1 MAGGPFRVD
10 HGGLIDRG
18 RPLEFRFG
26 ARTLTGFAGDSLASA
41 LLANGVRV
49 VARSFKLH
57 RPRGVFSAG
66 IEEPGALVQLHEG
79 ARIVPSARAPVELL
93 TAGLTAQPQGG
104 WPSVAFDVQRVLDLA
119 APLLAAGFYNKTFI
133 WPGWKFY
140 EPIVRRLAGLGRAPR
155 EPDPDRYDVRN
166 AHCDVLV
173 VGGGVAGLCAAL
185 EAGRAGQRVILVE
198 HEPSLGGRARWD
210 GSTVDGVAATRWL
223 GQIQRE
229 LAACAAV
236 TLMPHTLAAGCY
248 DHNVVTA
255 VERVEG
261 AAGADAGVAGAGR
274 AGAGTGTRRAPAPR
288 ERYWIIRAARIV
300 LATGAIEQPL
310 VFANND
316 RPGVMLAGAARRY
329 LACQAVAPGRRV
341 VIATN
346 NDSAYDTAAELH
358 AAGVTPLA
366 VVDSRAHTPDASLER
381 MRRLGIPV
389 HAGWMPVD
397 TRGFGALS
405 GVEIARVAADG
416 GVAGAGAGP
425 TDARRLRCDSLLV
438 SGGWNPALHLFAQ
451 AGGRL
456 AYRDG
461 ALAPA
466 NTVRDMDIA
475 GTAAAVTGGNA
486 EAAGG
491 ADAVPNGP
499 RVTLHGKRT
508 RQWVDLLHDVTVADL
523 ELAIRENFTSIEH
536 VKRYTTAGMA
546 ADQGKTSSPVTI
558 EVTARLRG
566 CNPAELGY
574 TTLRPP
580 FAPTTLGAIVGRGT
594 GERFAPRRTSPLGAW
609 HASHAAAVEDFGEWQ
624 RPAVYR
630 RSAIEARA
638 AATRRECRTVR
649 TAVGLFDASPLGK
662 LEVHGPDAREFL
674 DRFYINNLANL
685 QPGRVRYGLMLLE
698 TGVIFDDGTV
708 VELAPDRLLVTTT
721 SANAG
726 AVAAWLEEWRQC
738 EWPQLRAAVVPVTDQ
753 WATLTL
759 AGPSAR
765 AVLAR
770 LRPECDLANSAFPH
784 LSVRETRLLGAP
796 ARIARISFSGEL
808 SYEISV
814 PADCAVATW
823 EALLQEGRGF
833 DIAPYGLDAVLRLR
847 TEKGY
852 LHVGT
857 DTDGTTVP
865 EDVGWGKVA
874 ASKARDF
881 IGRRSLAL
889 AENCRPDRLQL
900 VGLSAGAPIP
910 IGAHLKLARSRE
922 VTDGWVTSSTTTIDG
937 QHVALAMLRAGRGHA
952 GSALSVH
959 DAGRVATQ
967 AKVVNPVFYDPAGGR
982 VNG

>member
-1 MAGGPFRVD
+1 MAGGPFRLD
-10 HGGLIDRG
+10 RGGLIDRG

-26 ARTLTGFAGDSLASA
+26 GRTLTGFAGDTLASA
-41 LLANGVRV
+41 LLANGVRT

-66 IEEPGALVQLHEG
+66 IEEPNALVQLHDG
-79 ARIVPSARAPVELL
+79 ARLVPSARAPTELL
-93 TAGLTAQPQGG
+93 TAGLVAHPQGG
-104 WPSVAFDVQRVLDLA
+104 WPGVGFDVLRVLDLA
-119 APLLAAGFYNKTFI
+119 APLLAAGFYHKTFI
-133 WPGWKFY
+133 WPGWRFY
-140 EPIVRRLAGLGRAPR
+140 EPLVRRLAGLGRSPR

-166 AHCDVLV
+166 AHCDLLV
-173 VGGGVAGLCAAL
+173 VGGGVAGLRAAL
-185 EAGRAGQRVILVE
+185 EAARAGQRVVLIE
-198 HEPSLGGRARWD
+198 QEPLLGGRVRWD
-210 GSTVDGVAATRWL
+210 GSSVDGVPATKWL
-223 GQIQRE
+223 SQTRRE
-229 LAACAAV
+229 LAASADV
-236 TLMPHTLAAGCY
+236 TLMTQTLAVGCY
-248 DHNVVTA
+248 DHKVVTA
-255 VERVEG
+255 IERS
-261 AAGADAGVAGAGR
+261 
-274 AGAGTGTRRAPAPR
+274 GTGGAPR
-288 ERYWIIRAARIV
+288 ERYWILRPARIV

-310 VFANND
+310 VFSNND

-329 LACQAVAPGRRV
+329 LACHAVAPGRRV
-341 VIATN
+341 VVATN

-358 AAGVTPLA
+358 AAGVTPL
-366 VVDSRAHTPDASLER
+366 VVLDSRERVPDTPLER
-381 MRRLGIPV
+381 MRRLGIAV
-389 HAGWMPVD
+389 RAGSMPID

-405 GVEIARVAADG
+405 GVEFARIAADG
-416 GVAGAGAGP
+416 GVAGGGAVLP
-425 TDARRLRCDSLLV
+425 EVHRLRCDSLLV

-456 AYRDG
+456 IYRDG

-466 NTVRDMDIA
+466 NEVRDIAIA
-475 GTAAAVTGGNA
+475 GGTAGTVV
-486 EAAGG
+486 AG
-491 ADAVPNGP
+491 APDAGPDGP
-499 RVTLHGKRT
+499 RISPHGNRT

-566 CNPAELGY
+566 REPAELGY

-594 GERFAPRRTSPLGAW
+594 GERFAPRRTSPLDAW
-609 HASHAAAVEDFGEWQ
+609 HRSHAAIVEDFGEWQ

-630 RSAIEARA
+630 RSAIEARG

-662 LEVHGPDAREFL
+662 IEVHGPDAREFL
-674 DRFYINNLANL
+674 DRFYVNNFATL
-685 QPGRVRYGLMLLE
+685 QPGRVRYGLMLRE

-708 VELAPDRLLVTTT
+708 TGLASDRLLVTTT

-726 AVAAWLEEWRQC
+726 NVAAWLEEWHQC
-738 EWPQLRAAVVPVTDQ
+738 EWPQLRAVVVPVTDQ

-770 LRPECDLANSAFPH
+770 LRPECDLSNAAFPH
-784 LSVRETRLLGAP
+784 LALRETRLLGAP

-814 PADCAVATW
+814 PADAAVTTW

-833 DIAPYGLDAVLRLR
+833 DIEPYGLDAVLRLR

-865 EDVGWGKVA
+865 DDVGWGRIA
-874 ASKARDF
+874 AAKTRDF

-900 VGLSAGAPIP
+900 VGLTAPAPIP
-910 IGAHLKLARSRE
+910 IGAHLKAAQSRE
-922 VTDGWVTSSTTTIDG
+922 VTDGWVTSSTTTIGDG
-937 QHVALAMLRAGRGHA
+937 RHVALAMLRAGRSQTGA
-952 GSALSVH
+952 TVSVH
-959 DAGRVATQ
+959 DSGRVAMH
-967 AKVVNPVFYDPAGGR
+967 ASVVSPVFYDPAGER
-982 VNG
+982 VNA